1 MALVGLQM
9 PQAGAVLASSLD
21 ALDVGLEVWDDDDRL
36 VLYNQKINQLH
47 PGFHVPDSI
56 GQRFETLLR
65 SHLERRLITAAIGR
79 EAEWL
84 AQRLANRGA
93 HSQPLLQE
101 FAGNRW
107 FNIYESRT
115 ANGFLVAA
123 RADVTDLVVKGKFL
137 EASNQY
143 LAQQSATDEL
153 TGLAN
158 RRRFD
163 EALASEWLRA
173 ARSMNPL
180 SLLMLDVD
188 YFKRYNDHYGHLA
201 GDECLRRVALALG
214 HCVRRAGELVAR
226 YGGEEFVMLLPG
238 ADEAQ
243 ACETAQM
250 CLDRMQS
257 ELLPHADSPASRWVS
272 FSIGVATLTPDA
284 ARPANTLVNAADVA
298 MYRAKSDG
306 RARYRL
312 AGQADWALNQDLP
325 DPAYAASPRSGLM
338 LRSEPGTYL

>member
-9 PQAGAVLASSLD
+9 LLAGEMLAASVD
-21 ALDVGLEVWDDDDRL
+21 ALDVGLEVWDADDRL
-36 VLYNQKINQLH
+36 VLYNQKVNQLQ
-47 PGFHVPDSI
+47 PDFHVPDNI
-56 GQRFETLLR
+56 GQTFEALTR
-65 SHLERRLITAAIGR
+65 GHLARRLIISAIGR
-79 EAEWL
+79 EADWL
-84 AQRLANRGA
+84 AQRLASRGV
-93 HSQPLLQE
+93 HRQPLLQE
-101 FAGNRW
+101 FPGNRW
-107 FNIYESRT
+107 VNIYESRT
-115 ANGFLVAA
+115 TEGYLVSV
-123 RADVTDLVVKGKFL
+123 RSDVTDLVVKGKFL
-137 EASNQY
+137 EASNHY

-163 EALASEWLRA
+163 EALSSEWLRA

-214 HCVRRAGELVAR
+214 YCVRRAGEMVAR

-250 CLDRMQS
+250 CLDRIQS
-257 ELLPHADSPASRWVS
+257 ELLPHADSPASSWVS

-284 ARPANTLVNAADVA
+284 ARPPSMLVNAADVA

-325 DPAYAASPRSGLM
+325 GNRYANTVPPPQA
-338 LRSEPGTYL
+338 LRSEQGARF

>member
-1 MALVGLQM
+1 MALFGLQVL
-9 PQAGAVLASSLD
+9 QAGELLASSLD
-21 ALDVGLEVWDDDDRL
+21 ALDVGLEVWDVDDRL

-47 PGFHVPDSI
+47 PGFHVPGNI
-56 GQRFETLLR
+56 GQTFETVVR
-65 SHLERRLITAAIGR
+65 SHLDRRFIIAAIGR
-79 EAEWL
+79 EADWL
-84 AQRLANRGA
+84 AQRLANRGV
-93 HSQPLLQE
+93 HPQPLLQE
-101 FAGNRW
+101 LAGNRW
-107 FNIYESRT
+107 VNIYESRT
-115 ANGFLVAA
+115 VEGYLVSA

-173 ARSMNPL
+173 ARSMGPL

-188 YFKRYNDHYGHLA
+188 YFKRYNDRYGHLA

-250 CLDRMQS
+250 CLDRIQS
-257 ELLPHADSPASRWVS
+257 ELLPHADSPASPWVS

-284 ARPANTLVNAADVA
+284 ARPSSMLINAADVA
-298 MYRAKSDG
+298 MYQAKSDG
-306 RARYRL
+306 RARFRL
-312 AGQADWALNQDLP
+312 AGQAEWSLNQDVSGSRHVSAFQASQVRSP
-325 DPAYAASPRSGLM
+325 DAGAYF
-338 LRSEPGTYL
+338 